1 MQIINGRRYPTVTNT
16 EIKGFFEEYRFMSN
30 FHLTQLVVDGLCYPS
45 SENAFMAE
53 KTSDRELKVLLSKTP
68 KPSVAKQ
75 IGRTLKLIPDWD
87 DKRLAAML
95 KVLTIKFMDPE
106 LRQML
111 LDTGDR
117 YLEETNNW
125 GDQFWGVDG
134 TGLNMLGRL
143 LMILRD
149 NIRLQVAAQKALF

>member
-1 MQIINGRRYPTVTNT
+1 MQIINGERHPTVSNT
-16 EIKGFFEEYRFMSN
+16 EIKGFFGRYRFLSN
-30 FHLTQLVVDGLCYPS
+30 FHVSNVVVDGLCYPS
-45 SENAFMAE
+45 SENAYMAE
-53 KTSDRELKVLLSKTP
+53 KTEDMALKVLLSKTTEP
-68 KPSVAKQ
+68 FAAKK
-75 IGRTLKLIPDWD
+75 IGRSLKLIPNWD

-95 KVLTIKFMDPE
+95 KVLTMKFMDPE

-125 GDQFWGVDG
+125 GDRFWGVDG